1 MTWTSDSLSA
11 ELDGPGLVTAIE
23 VGEQAMVCLIPASL
37 PLPAWYLE
45 PSESEQSR
53 LQTLAMEWSINLLP
67 EDLTA
72 GQFST
77 VALTNIKH
85 EVTSWEPCEWAAA
98 IELLV
103 HEEPADE
110 KSSDAEASAA
120 EAETDETETGD
131 VVNDESSSAGA
142 PPVAVLYLVWPVS
155 KPPFP
160 SEEEASSAVESVPQ
174 ESAAEQPAPRVS
186 KHSQLLRKL
195 PVTISVRLAEKKIEV
210 GTLLSLTP
218 GALITSC
225 EDLLELCI
233 NDRCYC
239 QGEAVKIGE
248 KFGLKINSIG
258 VVEQREPQVLNT

>member
-1 MTWTSDSLSA
+1 MVSELTESNLEGVVDACRENCAAIAESLNLCFDRQYRIEIGETLTWTSDPLSD

-67 EDLTA
+67 ADLTA
-72 GQFST
+72 EQFSA

-110 KSSDAEASAA
+110 MSSDADASATESA
-120 EAETDETETGD
+120 TDSENIAVESETDEPETGD

-142 PPVAVLYLVWPVS
+142 PPVAVLYLVWPVA

-160 SEEEASSAVESVPQ
+160 SEEEASSAVESAPQ

-186 KHSQLLRKL
+186 KQSQLLRKL
-195 PVTISVRLAEKKIEV
+195 PVTISVRLAEKKTRWE
-210 GTLLSLTP
+210 
-218 GALITSC
+218 
-225 EDLLELCI
+225 
-233 NDRCYC
+233 RCC
-239 QGEAVKIGE
+239 
-248 KFGLKINSIG
+248 
-258 VVEQREPQVLNT
+258 R

>member
-1 MTWTSDSLSA
+1 MSELTESNLEGVVAACRENCAAIAESLNLCFDRQYRIEIGETLTWTSDTLSA

-110 KSSDAEASAA
+110 KSSDAD
-120 EAETDETETGD
+120 AETDEPEAGD

-142 PPVAVLYLVWPVS
+142 PPVAVLYLVWPVA

-160 SEEEASSAVESVPQ
+160 SEEEASSAVESAPQ
-174 ESAAEQPAPRVS
+174 ESVAEQPAPKSASWSSVN
-186 KHSQLLRKL
+186 RK
-195 PVTISVRLAEKKIEV
+195 
-210 GTLLSLTP
+210 
-218 GALITSC
+218 
-225 EDLLELCI
+225 
-233 NDRCYC
+233 
-239 QGEAVKIGE
+239 
-248 KFGLKINSIG
+248 F
-258 VVEQREPQVLNT
+258 